1 MILSK
6 QEAVCLIIGMAE
18 QNNISSITKL
28 QKLTAKLNQ
37 FLIPIDIDFSLN
49 KYGSFNADLSGFK
62 DDESV
67 EEYKYDWKG
76 QEMQGFRFGF
86 KGKQVYENAVQKLK
100 EIMTIEE
107 IDKLKEDFYE
117 FSQMSPSELSE
128 DEHKKLL
135 VDVEDRVDLINRI
148 NLVNCEMTDLYDD
161 LNKLKEDTI
170 ADIRLGALIE
180 YCYYLSKFLKEVRFR
195 DIEHKGYGFEDYMFD
210 YYSLYLLEKHAKDIK
225 KQLDSTNKN
234 KTFINR
240 LYHYFIYYPQQR
252 YPFSL
257 DNPKLFKI
265 MAK

>member
-49 KYGSFNADLSGFK
+49 KYGSFNANLSGFK

-148 NLVNCEMTDLYDD
+148 NLVNCDMNDLYEE

-170 ADIRLGALIE
+170 
-180 YCYYLSKFLKEVRFR
+180 
-195 DIEHKGYGFEDYMFD
+195 
-210 YYSLYLLEKHAKDIK
+210 
-225 KQLDSTNKN
+225 
-234 KTFINR
+234 
-240 LYHYFIYYPQQR
+240 
-252 YPFSL
+252 
-257 DNPKLFKI
+257 
-265 MAK
+265 